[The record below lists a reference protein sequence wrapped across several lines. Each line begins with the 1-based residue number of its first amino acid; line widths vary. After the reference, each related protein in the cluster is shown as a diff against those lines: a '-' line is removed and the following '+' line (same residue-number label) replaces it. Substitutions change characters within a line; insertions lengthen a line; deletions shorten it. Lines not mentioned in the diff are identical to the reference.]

1 MVQSFAQPRTPKY
14 MLHEQMNPAPKMLGV
29 VIVLVAMLALSVFF
43 LKRFPL
49 DTVTMPL
56 SQQTL
61 TLASG
66 QQVQLLLYANSRMNN
81 HILESHA
88 TILAAALMQCRQQVP
103 WQQVY
108 LSISHEKQML
118 NISMKG
124 EQGGHFKL
132 RNIKA
137 SDIERHMGFFSQQW
151 LAGVN
156 LCE

>member
-1 MVQSFAQPRTPKY
+1 MVQTFAQPRTPKY

-29 VIVLVAMLALSVFF
+29 VLVLVAMLALSVFF
-43 LKRFPL
+43 LKRFPVP
-49 DTVTMPL
+49 VTMPL

-61 TLASG
+61 TLSSG
-66 QQVQLLLYANSRMNN
+66 QQVQLILYANSRMNN

-88 TILAAALMQCRQQVP
+88 TVLASALMQCRKVP

-124 EQGGHFKL
+124 EENGHFKL
-132 RNIKA
+132 RNLKA
-137 SDIERHMGFFSQQW
+137 SDVERHMGFFSQQW